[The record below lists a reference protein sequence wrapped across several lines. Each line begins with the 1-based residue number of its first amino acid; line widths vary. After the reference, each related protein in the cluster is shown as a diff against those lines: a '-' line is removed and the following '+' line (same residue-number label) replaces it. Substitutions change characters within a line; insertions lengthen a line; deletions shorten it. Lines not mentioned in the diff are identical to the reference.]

1 LEEII
6 LKENITKKLV
16 KAALVAAIYAAL
28 TIVLAPISYGPVQFR
43 LSEVLVLL
51 AFIDPFYIV
60 GLTIGCLLAN
70 ILGGL
75 GIMDIVFGTLA
86 TFLSVSAISLTAK
99 YIKSKKLS
107 LIIASL
113 WPTIFNGVIIGWM
126 LNYVLGVPLVL
137 TMLQVGIGEFVVV
150 TVVGVP
156 VFKLIQN
163 KYKDRLAL
171 Q

>member
-1 LEEII
+1 M
-6 LKENITKKLV
+6 KENLTRKLV

-28 TIVLAPISYGPVQFR
+28 TMVLAPISYGPVQFR

-51 AFIDPFYIV
+51 AFVDPFYIV
-60 GLTIGCLLAN
+60 GLTVGCLLSN

-75 GIMDIVFGTLA
+75 GPMDIVFGTLA

-99 YIKSKKLS
+99 YIKSKNVS
-107 LIIASL
+107 LIISSI

-126 LNYVLGVPLVL
+126 LNYVIGAPLIL

-150 TVVGVP
+150 TVIGVP
-156 VFKLIQN
+156 VFKFIEN
-163 KYKDRLAL
+163 KYKGRIAL

>member
-1 LEEII
+1 M
-6 LKENITKKLV
+6 KENITKKLV

-75 GIMDIVFGTLA
+75 GIMDIIFGTLA

>member
-1 LEEII
+1 M
-6 LKENITKKLV
+6 KENITKKIV

-43 LSEVLVLL
+43 LSEILVLL

-60 GLTIGCLLAN
+60 GLTVGCLLAN

-75 GIMDIVFGTLA
+75 GPMDIVFGTLA
-86 TFLSVSAISLTAK
+86 TFLSVFAISLTAK
-99 YIKSKKLS
+99 YIKSKNFS

-113 WPTIFNGVIIGWM
+113 WPTIFNGVIVGWM
-126 LNYVLGVPLVL
+126 ISVVAELPMIV
-137 TMLQVGIGEFVVV
+137 TMLQVSIGEFVVV
-150 TVVGVP
+150 TVIGVP

>member
-1 LEEII
+1 M
-6 LKENITKKLV
+6 KENITKKLV

-43 LSEVLVLL
+43 LSEILVLL
-51 AFIDPFYIV
+51 AFIDPFYIG
-60 GLTIGCLLAN
+60 GLTLGCLLAN

-86 TFLSVSAISLTAK
+86 TFLSVSSISITAK

-126 LNYVLGVPLVL
+126 LNYVLAAPLVL
-137 TMLQVGIGEFVVV
+137 TMLQVGVGEFVVV
-150 TVVGVP
+150 TVIGVP
-156 VFKLIQN
+156 VFKLIEN
-163 KYKDRLAL
+163 KYKGRIAL

>member
-28 TIVLAPISYGPVQFR
+28 TIVLAPISYGPIQFR

>member
-1 LEEII
+1 M
-6 LKENITKKLV
+6 KENITKKLV

-28 TIVLAPISYGPVQFR
+28 TIVLAPISYGPIQFR

>member
-1 LEEII
+1 M
-6 LKENITKKLV
+6 KENLTRKLV

-28 TIVLAPISYGPVQFR
+28 TMVLAPISYGPVQFR

-51 AFIDPFYIV
+51 AFVDPFYIV
-60 GLTIGCLLAN
+60 GLTVGCLLAN

-75 GIMDIVFGTLA
+75 GPMDIVFGTLA

-99 YIKSKKLS
+99 YIKSKTVS
-107 LIIASL
+107 LIISSI

-126 LNYVLGVPLVL
+126 LNYVIGAPLIL

-150 TVVGVP
+150 TVIGVP
-156 VFKLIQN
+156 VFKFIEN
-163 KYKDRLAL
+163 KYKGRIAL

>member
-1 LEEII
+1 M
-6 LKENITKKLV
+6 KENITKKLV

>member
-1 LEEII
+1 M
-6 LKENITKKLV
+6 KENITKKLV

-126 LNYVLGVPLVL
+126 LNYILGVPLVL